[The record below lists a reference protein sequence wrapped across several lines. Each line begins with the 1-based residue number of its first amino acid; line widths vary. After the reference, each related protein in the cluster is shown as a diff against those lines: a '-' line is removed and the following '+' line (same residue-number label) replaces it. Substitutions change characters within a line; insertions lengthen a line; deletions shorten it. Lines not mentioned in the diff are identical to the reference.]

1 MSGEQSARDGTDQ
14 PAELVELLAARRSLQ
29 TERDR
34 LETRVRALDADMA
47 ELVEASRD
55 SNADDEHDPEG
66 QTIGY
71 ERAQLAALT
80 AASRRRLVEVDAALE
95 RVGTSAHGRCAQ
107 CGGPVGAARLE
118 ARPTARTCVT
128 CAQQLERA
136 GIRGRWG

>member
-1 MSGEQSARDGTDQ
+1 MSGEQSERDEAADGAAGL
-14 PAELVELLAARRSLQ
+14 PGARRSLL
-29 TERDR
+29 TERTR
-34 LETRVRALDADMA
+34 LETRVAALDADMA

-66 QTIGY
+66 QTIGF

-95 RVGTSAHGRCAQ
+95 RLGTSAHGRCAR

-118 ARPTARTCVT
+118 ARPTAPTCLT
-128 CAQQLERA
+128 CAQELERSSA
-136 GIRGRWG
+136 VGRRG